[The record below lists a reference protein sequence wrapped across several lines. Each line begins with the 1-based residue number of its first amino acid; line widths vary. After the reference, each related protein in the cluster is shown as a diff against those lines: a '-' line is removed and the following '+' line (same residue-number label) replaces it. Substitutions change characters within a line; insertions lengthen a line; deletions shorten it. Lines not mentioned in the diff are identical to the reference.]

1 MINSGVVSV
10 ISGSV
15 SPGDSDGSAPK
26 LCQSLGICVEFDR
39 NMYLTDVGSG
49 SIKLVNRPTKGMA
62 EFLQNLQMF
71 VRAFD
76 IHSRKSPLTEP
87 CHTIDQGIEMVKNV
101 LQYVE
106 ASSQKAKRLQSLKES
121 SANDGPEGTVSNK
134 CLKSL
139 ELLKKSLSSIKT
151 TIEEFSSFPGF
162 NITFNMEALLTL
174 HVENQ
179 HAVTHFKRDTFTLY
193 EYALII
199 GISVEEAVKCRGLS
213 NTSTNLCRALY
224 CIRST

>member
-1 MINSGVVSV
+1 MINIVSV

-15 SPGDSDGSAPK
+15 SLGDSDGSAPK
-26 LCQSLGICVEFDR
+26 LCQLLGVCVGFDR

-49 SIKLVNRPTKGMA
+49 SIRLVNRRMKGMP
-62 EFLQNLQMF
+62 EFLQNLQML

-76 IHSRKSPLTEP
+76 IHSRKNPLTEP

-121 SANDGPEGTVSNK
+121 SATDGPQRTVSNK

-139 ELLKKSLSSIKT
+139 KLLKKSLSSIKT
-151 TIEEFSSFPGF
+151 NIEELSSFPRF
-162 NITFNMEALLTL
+162 NITLNMEALLTL
-174 HVENQ
+174 HV
-179 HAVTHFKRDTFTLY
+179 
-193 EYALII
+193 
-199 GISVEEAVKCRGLS
+199 
-213 NTSTNLCRALY
+213 
-224 CIRST
+224 